1 MSTES
6 PHILVVD
13 DDADIARAAQLLLER
28 QGMSVAHAP
37 DPAAAW
43 VRLAERP
50 ADVILLDLNFAR
62 GHTSGEEGFALLDRL
77 VAADRHAVVIVV
89 TGHSG
94 IQVAVQAMRGGA
106 ADFIIKP
113 WNNARLTATV
123 ERGLA
128 LRRARLESAPP
139 LPGGET
145 PLLLGDSAAI
155 TAVRDL
161 IARIAPTDAA
171 LLLRGA
177 AGTGK
182 TLAATLAH
190 RGSARAERLLATLD
204 ATCEPGAIAVTLAGA
219 VGGTL
224 LIDHVDRLPAAT
236 QAVLARE
243 LDQQPGLRLIA
254 TTRLDRAGLRE
265 RLHEDL
271 LYRINTIECDLPPL
285 AARDGDAVLL
295 ARHFAAL
302 FAGRHARPVR
312 PLTIEAERSIAAD
325 AWPDNVRGLRQAA
338 ERAVLL
344 ATGDRLD
351 VADFALALP
360 PDPAQP
366 RALAADLNLARSE
379 EALVAAALQ
388 RHGFNV
394 SRAAAELGLTRAA
407 LYRRMARYGL

>member
-6 PHILVVD
+6 PHILIVD
-13 DDADIARAAQLLLER
+13 DDADIARAVQLLFER
-28 QGMSVAHAP
+28 QGMTVTHAP
-37 DPAAAW
+37 DPPAAW
-43 VRLAERP
+43 VRLAGRP

-77 VAADRHAVVIVV
+77 IAADRHAVVIVV

-94 IQVAVQAMRGGA
+94 VQVAVQAMRGGA

-113 WNNARLTATV
+113 WSNARLTATV

-128 LRRARLESAPP
+128 LRRAKLAIAPP
-139 LPGGET
+139 PPGGEA
-145 PLLLGDSAAI
+145 PLLLGDSAAM

-190 RGSARAERLLATLD
+190 RGSARAERTLVTLD
-204 ATCEPGAIAVTLAGA
+204 ATAIDPDTITETLAA
-219 VGGTL
+219 AAAGGTL
-224 LIDHVDRLPAAT
+224 LLDQVDRLPLVVQAAL
-236 QAVLARE
+236 VRDLALSR
-243 LDQQPGLRLIA
+243 DLRLIA
-254 TTRLDRAGLRE
+254 TTRLDRAWLRE
-265 RLHEDL
+265 GLHEDL

-302 FAGRHARPVR
+302 FAARHAKPPR
-312 PLTIEAERSIAAD
+312 PLTVEAERSIAAD
-325 AWPDNVRGLRQAA
+325 TWPDNVRGLRQAT

-344 ATGDRLD
+344 GSGDRLD
-351 VADFALALP
+351 VADFALIA
-360 PDPAQP
+360 DPAQP
-366 RALAADLNLARSE
+366 RALAANLNLAKSE
-379 EALVAAALQ
+379 ETLIAAALQ